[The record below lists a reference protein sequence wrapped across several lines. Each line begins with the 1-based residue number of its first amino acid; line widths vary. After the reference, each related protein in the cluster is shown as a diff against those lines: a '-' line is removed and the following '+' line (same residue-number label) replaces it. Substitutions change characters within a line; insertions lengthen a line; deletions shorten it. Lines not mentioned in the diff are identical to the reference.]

1 MGRHIRRLGSDPNLT
16 CPSLKRLTSH
26 MGLLTH
32 TFHPPYGN
40 GMVRNLTIFFQNILL
55 LCLELLGV
63 AYKPY
68 TRISSLHDRRDYW
81 YFGGVATAPPVDTLT
96 PIRQLLLTIASI
108 VLPTRTLPLPAIPKA
123 LHLRFGGSPSSL
135 HRSPFV
141 AQPSILRYP

>member
-1 MGRHIRRLGSDPNLT
+1 M
-16 CPSLKRLTSH
+16 
-26 MGLLTH
+26 
-32 TFHPPYGN
+32 
-40 GMVRNLTIFFQNILL
+40 

-123 LHLRFGGSPSSL
+123 PQLRFGVPPSPP
-135 HRSPFV
+135 HRSPFATQSTV
-141 AQPSILRYP
+141 HTYPCFVVLTYLPRLSRLVQPFCTEFLVYICKSNYQGTVRFFNFFLNLTYIL